1 MYSLI
6 SFDKHMSYDYYFSQD
21 TEYVYAPEKFLHF
34 PLLSVP
40 SPHPKTLSV
49 TDLMS
54 VFVVLPFPEILLV

>member
-6 SFDKHMSYDYYFSQD
+6 SFDKHMSYDYYCSQD